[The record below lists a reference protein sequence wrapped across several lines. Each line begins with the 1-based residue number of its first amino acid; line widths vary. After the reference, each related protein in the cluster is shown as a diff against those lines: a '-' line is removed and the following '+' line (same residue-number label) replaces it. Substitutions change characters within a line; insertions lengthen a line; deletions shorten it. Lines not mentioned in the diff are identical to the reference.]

1 MGEAF
6 VTQVDGCRHEAVAIR
21 GDPPAARARHL
32 GNEPIGVKAREQTAG
47 SPCLPTRFSR
57 LGDAKALQLFSELS
71 VGETGAINV
80 H

>member
-32 GNEPIGVKAREQTAG
+32 GNEPIGVKAREQTERLMATALAG
-47 SPCLPTRFSR
+47 DDIVLFDNNGARALARRARRLPQS
-57 LGDAKALQLFSELS
+57 Q
-71 VGETGAINV
+71 
-80 H
+80 